1 MLKLRLYRCWWACT
15 RGLSGWARPCG
26 APGFRIQEA
35 VPLPPRGQT
44 PPEPLPAGWDLC
56 QVGSAQ
62 RSELILSTERGP
74 LLYHLVGDL
83 GASLKAQLIKN
94 LPAMLETLVRFLG
107 REDPVEKG

>member
-1 MLKLRLYRCWWACT
+1 M
-15 RGLSGWARPCG
+15 
-26 APGFRIQEA
+26 
-35 VPLPPRGQT
+35 PLPPRGQT

-107 REDPVEKG
+107 RKDPVEKG